1 MEICII
7 IILLFLVL
15 FLSIKLFLVK
25 RELCSAADSLAEE
38 NDGHIHINLVDRD
51 LQRTMAMV
59 NRSYEEVLRIKAEN
73 RNKEKALRES
83 ISMIAHDMR
92 TPLTAIIGYLQLAEN
107 AKDLQDMKQDV
118 EISLERAK
126 YLSQLVNDFFEISLI
141 EAGQISVSK
150 DKINL
155 SEMICEELMSE
166 SAKIDEKGLIP
177 VFEQADINCF
187 VWADQKL
194 LSRVLQNLISNA
206 IKYSDGKLE
215 FEIEKI
221 EEQSMTLLKIISISK
236 QQINTERI
244 FDRFY
249 MEDSSRTKGGTG
261 LGLYIVKS
269 FVEKMGGR
277 VYALQEGES
286 LTIFLELS
294 NLG

>member
-107 AKDLQDMKQDV
+107 AKDLQDMKQD
-118 EISLERAK
+118 ISDIRHSL
-126 YLSQLVNDFFEISLI
+126 FFH
-141 EAGQISVSK
+141 
-150 DKINL
+150 D
-155 SEMICEELMSE
+155 
-166 SAKIDEKGLIP
+166 
-177 VFEQADINCF
+177 
-187 VWADQKL
+187 
-194 LSRVLQNLISNA
+194 
-206 IKYSDGKLE
+206 Y
-215 FEIEKI
+215 
-221 EEQSMTLLKIISISK
+221 
-236 QQINTERI
+236 
-244 FDRFY
+244 
-249 MEDSSRTKGGTG
+249 
-261 LGLYIVKS
+261 
-269 FVEKMGGR
+269 
-277 VYALQEGES
+277 QE
-286 LTIFLELS
+286 
-294 NLG
+294 